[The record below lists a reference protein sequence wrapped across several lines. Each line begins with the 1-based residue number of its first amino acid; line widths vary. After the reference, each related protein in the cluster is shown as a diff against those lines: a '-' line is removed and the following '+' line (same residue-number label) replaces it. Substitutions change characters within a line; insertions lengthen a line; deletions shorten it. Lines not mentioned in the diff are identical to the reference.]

1 MPYVLPAG
9 SNPATTAVQLRLD
22 TPRLFSL
29 MTPFWYAPERP
40 LPAGLDAALP
50 ATAPDPP
57 DDSARWLK
65 VGDERR
71 PPLTDLASV
80 PGVLWGLIASY
91 GRHTLAVLVHDRLS
105 AYADEGAE
113 GERFVRQTAA
123 DEVFF
128 QALRD
133 PGRPDFRAPWFR
145 SLVLWAGVSAAR
157 YWRFNRP
164 GFVALAGATLGLW
177 LAGWWLAQ
185 SIAGPA
191 QPLAAAVLL
200 VVSLVVLGVA
210 GQVAIRVQRSGR
222 TADRWI
228 SQALVALTI
237 ALLAAATFS
246 SLPWPPV
253 FGLALPGWAGLAA
266 LALFVAGS
274 GVLAAS
280 PVRRDALLPLV
291 VALAG
296 PWVGLVAGV
305 TVVVLYLLW
314 IPDAFSPASCGPI
327 NTVEIPTNTVDGP
340 RG

>member
-164 GFVALAGATLGLW
+164 GFVALA
-177 LAGWWLAQ
+177 
-185 SIAGPA
+185 
-191 QPLAAAVLL
+191 
-200 VVSLVVLGVA
+200 
-210 GQVAIRVQRSGR
+210 RSG
-222 TADRWI
+222 
-228 SQALVALTI
+228 
-237 ALLAAATFS
+237 
-246 SLPWPPV
+246 
-253 FGLALPGWAGLAA
+253 GLA
-266 LALFVAGS
+266 VAES
-274 GVLAAS
+274 
-280 PVRRDALLPLV
+280 
-291 VALAG
+291 
-296 PWVGLVAGV
+296 
-305 TVVVLYLLW
+305 TV
-314 IPDAFSPASCGPI
+314 
-327 NTVEIPTNTVDGP
+327 
-340 RG
+340 

>member
-133 PGRPDFRAPWFR
+133 PGRPERAGHRRHCFGREPR
-145 SLVLWAGVSAAR
+145 SRVEGIRAHELTQRRGDEWRAVSSHG
-157 YWRFNRP
+157 RP
-164 GFVALAGATLGLW
+164 PR
-177 LAGWWLAQ
+177 
-185 SIAGPA
+185 SSSR
-191 QPLAAAVLL
+191 L
-200 VVSLVVLGVA
+200 VVRLYPA
-210 GQVAIRVQRSGR
+210 RRV
-222 TADRWI
+222 
-228 SQALVALTI
+228 
-237 ALLAAATFS
+237 F
-246 SLPWPPV
+246 
-253 FGLALPGWAGLAA
+253 
-266 LALFVAGS
+266 
-274 GVLAAS
+274 
-280 PVRRDALLPLV
+280 
-291 VALAG
+291 
-296 PWVGLVAGV
+296 
-305 TVVVLYLLW
+305 
-314 IPDAFSPASCGPI
+314 
-327 NTVEIPTNTVDGP
+327 
-340 RG
+340 